1 MSCAIYLGPNKPTQD
16 SIQSHRESG
25 GGDSV
30 VHQLLR
36 AKGPGQRWASQ
47 QRAIPQ
53 QAGTWGKRK
62 QQLKKSN
69 EVQAGLSVRNS
80 GVKREGGG
88 GPCDH

>member
-25 GGDSV
+25 GGDYV

-47 QRAIPQ
+47 QGHPPAGGYVGQKEATIKKIQRGPGRTECEKLGSQERRGRRA
-53 QAGTWGKRK
+53 
-62 QQLKKSN
+62 L
-69 EVQAGLSVRNS
+69 
-80 GVKREGGG
+80 
-88 GPCDH
+88 